1 MSYFG
6 YNRGMANF
14 FIKRKKLTVPPID
27 RQAERI
33 VELKQEIERLNVE
46 LERYR
51 ARENEISRSLLVAK
65 ELAERYE
72 RETKIRYALEAERLA
87 NYQKKWQLKIKKLN
101 SAEDLGK
108 EILNMQ
114 RYFRECYLELNAL
127 AQGEEVE
134 CDEVEESL
142 FLEER
147 RLASQKIDKTTQ
159 IDDCLSSQELDMLM
173 YKLYE
178 KKGGY

>member
-1 MSYFG
+1 
-6 YNRGMANF
+6 MANF

-72 RETKIRYALEAERLA
+72 GGGHACACGATVHSKAEMKALIKDADELLK
-87 NYQKKWQLKIKKLN
+87 NYKATNEGWI
-101 SAEDLGK
+101 
-108 EILNMQ
+108 
-114 RYFRECYLELNAL
+114 
-127 AQGEEVE
+127 
-134 CDEVEESL
+134 
-142 FLEER
+142 
-147 RLASQKIDKTTQ
+147 
-159 IDDCLSSQELDMLM
+159 
-173 YKLYE
+173 
-178 KKGGY
+178 